1 MNSLLIQDSSF
12 LDILGFL
19 GGSGLFLVL
28 GILLIIVV
36 IYNKYKRKG

>member
-1 MNSLLIQDSSF
+1 MNALLIEDTTF
-12 LDILGFL
+12 LDIMGFL

-36 IYNKYKRKG
+36 VYNKYKRKG

>member
-1 MNSLLIQDSSF
+1 MNALLIEDTTF
-12 LDILGFL
+12 VDIMGFL

-36 IYNKYKRKG
+36 VYNKYKHKG

>member
-1 MNSLLIQDSSF
+1 MQALLIEDNTF
-12 LDILGFL
+12 LDIIGFL

-28 GILLIIVV
+28 GLLLIIIV

>member
-1 MNSLLIQDSSF
+1 MNALLAENTTFI
-12 LDILGFL
+12 DIIGFL

-36 IYNKYKRKG
+36 VYNKYKRKG

>member
-1 MNSLLIQDSSF
+1 MHALLLEDSTF
-12 LDILGFL
+12 LDIIGFL

-36 IYNKYKRKG
+36 IYNKYKRRR